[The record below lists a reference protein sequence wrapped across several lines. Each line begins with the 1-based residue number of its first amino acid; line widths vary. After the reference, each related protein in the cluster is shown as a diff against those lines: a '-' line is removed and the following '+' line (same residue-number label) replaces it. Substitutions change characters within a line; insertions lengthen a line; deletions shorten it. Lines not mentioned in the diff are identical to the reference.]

1 MSDYAKI
8 HTKQP
13 AGKAQGQT
21 AKPSTGSKQQAGKN
35 HETQIGIAEGL
46 PMGSV
51 HPAHTKA
58 SVHQAKHNQAPP
70 KAGHAQHN
78 RAIAG
83 NADPE
88 GNGVEVANQETG
100 HGPLQSALRNTKV
113 RNKAFGYN
121 ERSVA
126 GHANPTAMPDDSEV

>member
-13 AGKAQGQT
+13 AGKAQGQ
-21 AKPSTGSKQQAGKN
+21 GSNPAGGANQMPGKD
-35 HETQIGIAEGL
+35 HETAIGIAEGL
-46 PMGSV
+46 SIGSV
-51 HPAHTKA
+51 HPAHTKHQ
-58 SVHQAKHNQAPP
+58 VHQAKHNAAPV

-88 GNGVEVANQETG
+88 GCGVDVANQETG
-100 HGPLQSALRNTKV
+100 HGPLQSALQNKKV
-113 RNKAFGYN
+113 RNKAHGYN
-121 ERSVA
+121 ERSIA
-126 GHANPTAMPDDSEV
+126 GHANPSAMPDDSEV